1 MDVPDEVLEMSRA
14 GCSNDLG
21 DTEAPPWW
29 NPIEIAISVTGD
41 MKSSVSTDMLL
52 LGLNN
57 CALMYFEVCHG
68 DL

>member
-1 MDVPDEVLEMSRA
+1 MVRVVRIPWERLERGS
-14 GCSNDLG
+14 
-21 DTEAPPWW
+21 PQ

-41 MKSSVSTDMLL
+41 VKSSASTDMLL

-57 CALMYFEVCHG
+57 RALMCFEVCHG

>member
-29 NPIEIAISVTGD
+29 MAIEIAISVTGD